1 MEDAQDRHDAVK
13 DMIAFAAQRLEDD
26 WNTAEAAGHGVQLSA
41 EERTSHLA
49 VGWTRLQAQ
58 DNVRLIYD
66 VRFCRRYSPRA
77 ILTEIARKCRLLE
90 IGDEDTVKILIQEWA
105 DHPRF
110 NPDWRLDIS
119 DGHLLARLR
128 TLRTT

>member
-1 MEDAQDRHDAVK
+1 MADAQDRHDVVK

-26 WNTAEAAGHGVQLSA
+26 WNTAEAAGHGVLLST
-41 EERTSHLA
+41 EERTGHLA

-58 DNVRLIYD
+58 GNVRLVYD
-66 VRFCRRYSPRA
+66 VRFCRRYSPHA
-77 ILTEIARKCRLLE
+77 ILAEIDRKCRLLE
-90 IGDEDTVKILIQEWA
+90 SGDEATIRILIQEWA

-110 NPDWRLDIS
+110 KPDWRLDLS
-119 DGHLLARLR
+119 DGHLLDRLR